1 MQIVVCSPQGD
12 FKAQK
17 EAVWAVTNLTAGG
30 NVQQVSNIVATTGSC
45 DLLTGTGV

>member
-1 MQIVVCSPQGD
+1 MLCGYFLYPPQGD

-30 NVQQVSNIVATTGSC
+30 SVQQVAIATALC
-45 DLLTGTGV
+45 NLIM